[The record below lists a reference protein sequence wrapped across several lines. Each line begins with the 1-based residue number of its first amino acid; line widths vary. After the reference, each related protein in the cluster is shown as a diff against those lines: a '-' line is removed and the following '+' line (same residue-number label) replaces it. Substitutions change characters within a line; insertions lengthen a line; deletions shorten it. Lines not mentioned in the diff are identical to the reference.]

1 MTFASQELCNR
12 FGEGPRGKLPDDIWR
27 DSKVCAGKVLQA
39 GRLTFKLG
47 KLGRRRDGRRC
58 CDASPKALVDTLEH
72 LGSPSS
78 RIARNSVYL
87 FIELA

>member
-1 MTFASQELCNR
+1 MLAT
-12 FGEGPRGKLPDDIWR
+12 LPQTPLWKTVLL
-27 DSKVCAGKVLQA
+27 DSEQD
-39 GRLTFKLG
+39 LTPKYYFKP
-47 KLGRRRDGRRC
+47 
-58 CDASPKALVDTLEH
+58 PKALVDTLEH